1 MACSVSLSVLAQ
13 MPLHHPRPSSFVNTG
28 ASELIPI
35 EQNTDYTDIYYL
47 QVFNLARITMSY
59 ESELYIVGYGL
70 HHDCLSHFQT
80 KQSKKLFPQISQ
92 LQANNCTHFTWIILH
107 VNCIL
112 YSDIWRYTIEG
123 KSKPFQ
129 PINLQ
134 TLSCDVLKDQIEY

>member
-13 MPLHHPRPSSFVNTG
+13 IPLHHPRPSSFVNTG

-35 EQNTDYTDIYYL
+35 VIQIIWTYITYKCSTWQELQWVMKVNYILSVMVCIMIAFHISKQNSPRN
-47 QVFNLARITMSY
+47 F
-59 ESELYIVGYGL
+59 
-70 HHDCLSHFQT
+70 
-80 KQSKKLFPQISQ
+80 FPQISQ

-112 YSDIWRYTIEG
+112 YSDIWRYTIKG